1 MLDLKKELAGLKEN
15 KPVISNIGFS
25 KNQITFISRDLSKI
39 SEDEIWKETEELRD
53 TFSIS
58 YIELGRRLYELQQ
71 RYAKNKT
78 GSFQKR
84 YQEKGFKKTQVE
96 TLVSKYQLFQE
107 SKNIGCSATDIVMI
121 AEKLEQASQ
130 RVTADLKKAPDEIK
144 EKFYNGEIKGAEIK
158 EAIKKVEIGKVE
170 LLPKLENISCA
181 ATDKDKLKKELEFLK
196 KDISEREKNL
206 KKLIKKREEIEKVLG
221 R

>member
-15 KPVISNIGFS
+15 KSVISNISFS
-25 KNQITFISRDLSKI
+25 KSQMTFIYRDLSKI
-39 SEDEIWKETEELRD
+39 SEDEIWKETEDLRD
-53 TFSIS
+53 TFATS

-71 RYAKNKT
+71 RYANNKN

-107 SKNIGCSATDIVMI
+107 KKSIGCTATDIVMI
-121 AEKLEQASQ
+121 AEKLEEASQ
-130 RVTADLKKAPDEIK
+130 RVTSELKKAPHDIK
-144 EKFYNGEIKGAEIK
+144 EKFYKGIIKGSEIK
-158 EAIKKVEIGKVE
+158 EAIKNAEIGE
-170 LLPKLENISCA
+170 IEILPKARNTSCS
-181 ATDKDKLKKELEFLK
+181 ATDKDELEKELAFLE
-196 KDISEREKNL
+196 KDIREREKNL

>member
-15 KPVISNIGFS
+15 KLVISNIGFS

-107 SKNIGCSATDIVMI
+107 SKSIGCSATDIVMI

-130 RVTADLKKAPDEIK
+130 RVTADLKKAPNEIK

-158 EAIKKVEIGKVE
+158 EAIKKVE
-170 LLPKLENISCA
+170 LLPKLENISCT